1 MNTKLFKNRDDASKK
16 LLDVLPFES
25 MQQESWIVLASSIGG
40 VPIAKQIANKLNAQ
54 FDFIFNQKINSIKNN
69 ECEIAIVTETK
80 DIIIHEELM
89 RSFDIKLDDIYQQ
102 ANKIWD
108 SKIQEDIEYYRN
120 NKKIINMKDKSI
132 LLIDEG
138 LNTGLTMMAC
148 IKSVINCGA
157 KSVAVGVPVLPKVT
171 IADIESIADDL
182 YFVDAPAHFVSIDFY
197 YEELPEIKQNFKKI

>member
-69 ECEIAIVTETK
+69 ECEIAIITETK

-102 ANKIWD
+102 ANKIWN

-120 NKKIINMKDKSI
+120 NKKIVDMKDKSI

-157 KSVAVGVPVLPKVT
+157 KSVVVGVPVLPEVT

-197 YEELPEIKQNFKKI
+197 YEKLPEIKQNFKKI

>member
-54 FDFIFNQKINSIKNN
+54 FDFIFNQKINSIKNY

-89 RSFDIKLDDIYQQ
+89 RSFDIKLNDIYQQ

-120 NKKIINMKDKSI
+120 NKK
-132 LLIDEG
+132 LLI
-138 LNTGLTMMAC
+138 
-148 IKSVINCGA
+148 
-157 KSVAVGVPVLPKVT
+157 
-171 IADIESIADDL
+171 
-182 YFVDAPAHFVSIDFY
+182 
-197 YEELPEIKQNFKKI
+197 